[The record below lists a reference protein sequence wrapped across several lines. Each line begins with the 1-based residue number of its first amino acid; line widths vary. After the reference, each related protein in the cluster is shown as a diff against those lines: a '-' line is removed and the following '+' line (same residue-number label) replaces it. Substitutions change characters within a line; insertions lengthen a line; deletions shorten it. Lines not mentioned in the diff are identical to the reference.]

1 MKASTSSPHS
11 NWPPVRDQ
19 TAQAA
24 NYSNYDSLL
33 AGINSIKREAEQSSL
48 TFITITIDAHTHPHT
63 HIYTHIVFS
72 LGLCAHIFFIVVIQ
86 IIIIKINANN
96 LQIPNFTAF

>member
-1 MKASTSSPHS
+1 MNTNTIESEECKGHGGVMKASTSSPHS

-33 AGINSIKREAEQSSL
+33 AGINSIKRRL
-48 TFITITIDAHTHPHT
+48 NRAH
-63 HIYTHIVFS
+63 
-72 LGLCAHIFFIVVIQ
+72 
-86 IIIIKINANN
+86 
-96 LQIPNFTAF
+96 